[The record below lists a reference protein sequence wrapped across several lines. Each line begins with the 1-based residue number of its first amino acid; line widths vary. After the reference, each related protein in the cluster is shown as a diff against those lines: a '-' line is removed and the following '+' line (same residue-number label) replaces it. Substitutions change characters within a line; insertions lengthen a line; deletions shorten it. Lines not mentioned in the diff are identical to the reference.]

1 MIETGDSRES
11 TKTAGVV
18 GVGLIGGSIGA
29 GLIAAGWT
37 VVGYD
42 ADPDAVRVATD
53 RSLVSQFVGTID
65 DMVAAAPDI
74 VIVAAPPAAT
84 IEIVTRFD
92 TDLPI
97 MDVAGVKVP
106 VVAAASHLPAFVG
119 THPMAGRETSGP
131 SAASAAL
138 FRGASWVVVDGSD
151 PTAEAAAVGVIEALG
166 ARVVRMSAEDHD
178 SAVARISHLPQL
190 VSGAL
195 LAAASDSA
203 GAIDLAAGSF
213 RDLTRVAASQP
224 IPWVELLKA
233 NSNAVLD
240 AIGSL
245 KTRLALLEAALLS
258 DDDSLLTLLA
268 TGRETRRMLGAPVAA
283 VRIALADE
291 PGEMAKVG
299 HALETSKVDVRDIQ
313 MRHAPHGGGGVLT
326 ISVRTGEEGA
336 LAHALEDAGLL
347 LVT

>member
-1 MIETGDSRES
+1 MIETGATTES
-11 TKTAGVV
+11 TKTAGVI
-18 GVGLIGGSIGA
+18 GVGLIGGSIAA
-29 GLIAAGWT
+29 GLTDAGWT
-37 VVGYD
+37 VIGYD
-42 ADPDAVRVATD
+42 ADPDAVQVATD
-53 RSLVSQFVGTID
+53 RSLVTRFAQTID
-65 DMVAAAPDI
+65 DIVAAAPDI
-74 VIVAAPPAAT
+74 IVVAAPSTAT
-84 IEIVTRFD
+84 IEIVSSLD
-92 TDLPI
+92 SDLPI
-97 MDVAGVKVP
+97 MDVAGVKAP
-106 VVAAASHLPAFVG
+106 VVAAAAHLSRYVG

-131 SAASAAL
+131 AAASAAL
-138 FRGASWVVVDGSD
+138 FRGASWVLVDGSD
-151 PTAEAAAVGVIEALG
+151 PQADAEAVEVIETLG
-166 ARVVRMSAEDHD
+166 ARVVRMSAEAHD

-195 LAAASDSA
+195 LAAASDSN

-245 KTRLALLEAALLS
+245 KTRLALIEAALLS
-258 DDDSLLTLLA
+258 DDDTLLTLLA
-268 TGRETRRMLGAPVAA
+268 TGRETRRTLGAPVAA

-291 PGEMAKVG
+291 PGEIARVG
-299 HALETSKVDVRDIQ
+299 HALEASKVDVRDIQ

-336 LAHALEDAGLL
+336 LAHALEDVGLL